1 MTLTCWQDHI
11 LIENIWFVWSK
22 TSYSGD
28 ERRCYRC
35 GTNNNRTLKIELLSQ
50 WKLEA
55 EFRNLQCLLPFCEL
69 RCFDAI
75 SVLSRFTHF
84 VWSKIE
90 LNIPLCKANM
100 TNMMFAINPLWRS
113 IFLKSSVWDL
123 SLFRMV
129 VLWYV
134 VWLLSAGAQLW
145 ILEGAAVR
153 TPFEVPPSPLS
164 PPRQPHVGGRPP
176 ASKCGKGRMSWL
188 GMN

>member
-1 MTLTCWQDHI
+1 MRNCSTFVIWINSHLKLLHMT
-11 LIENIWFVWSK
+11 
-22 TSYSGD
+22 
-28 ERRCYRC
+28 
-35 GTNNNRTLKIELLSQ
+35 
-50 WKLEA
+50 
-55 EFRNLQCLLPFCEL
+55 NLQCLLPFCEL

-84 VWSKIE
+84 VWSKNE

-123 SLFRMV
+123 SLFGMV

-164 PPRQPHVGGRPP
+164 PPREPHVGGRPP

-188 GMN
+188 GLLCMN